1 MAQQISDFLDDP
13 WWNMTYS
20 RNLIKDPVNPHY
32 SNFNQSGLNM
42 PITVVSNQDYVAALN
57 RHKDGLDAYRMG
69 GVSSQAK
76 MRMGRPQPLTLGIG
90 PRGAASGP
98 TGGISGCTKETGNP
112 AGCAAMYLGDVSVHP
127 VKYSLY

>member
-1 MAQQISDFLDDP
+1 MAQISDFLEDK
-13 WWNMTYS
+13 WWAAMYS

-32 SNFNQSGLNM
+32 SNFNQAGLNT
-42 PITVVSNQDYVAALN
+42 PITVESNPQYVAALN

-76 MRMGRPQPLTLGIG
+76 MKMGTPHPQVFGVG
-90 PRGAASGP
+90 PRGTKARP
-98 TGGISGCTKETGNP
+98 TGGISGCAASTGDP
-112 AGCAAMYLGDVSVHP
+112 SGCARAYLGDVSSHP